1 MICCASESVSQVWT
15 CCNREWLR
23 LYLSTGII
31 CPSFWYESMMLHV
44 YTVLFPAF
52 LRSQHCQHL
61 SSGIHETTSPQ
72 NWKLKLVMF
81 QIQRL
86 LHDRCWMIT
95 TIFWQQTVPSVQQIE
110 PCFAGGMVRL
120 PWIPHRLLAVLSHH
134 SAGAPNFFGPRVA
147 KGADVVHWALC
158 KISKEILRTG

>member
-1 MICCASESVSQVWT
+1 MKAWCY
-15 CCNREWLR
+15 R
-23 LYLSTGII
+23 
-31 CPSFWYESMMLHV
+31 MLHV

-86 LHDRCWMIT
+86 LHGRCWMIT
-95 TIFWQQTVPSVQQIE
+95 IYYD
-110 PCFAGGMVRL
+110 
-120 PWIPHRLLAVLSHH
+120 HLLAANCAIGCHRYNKLSHARCRWDGSPSLDLSPASRCPFSSFCWCH
-134 SAGAPNFFGPRVA
+134 KKNWA
-147 KGADVVHWALC
+147 KGGQKGPTSFIGLYGWLVL
-158 KISKEILRTG
+158 KEILRTGMSSRDSRG

>member
-110 PCFAGGMVRL
+110 PCFAGGMVSPSLDPSPASRC
-120 PWIPHRLLAVLSHH
+120 PFSSFCWCPK
-134 SAGAPNFFGPRVA
+134 FFWA
-147 KGADVVHWALC
+147 KGGQRGRCRSL
-158 KISKEILRTG
+158 GFM

>member
-1 MICCASESVSQVWT
+1 
-15 CCNREWLR
+15 
-23 LYLSTGII
+23 
-31 CPSFWYESMMLHV
+31 MMLLVHV

-95 TIFWQQTVPSVQQIE
+95 IIFWQQTVPSVQQIE

-134 SAGAPNFFGPRVA
+134 SAGAPNFWA
-147 KGADVVHWALC
+147 KGGHRGRRRSLGSMDDW
-158 KISKEILRTG
+158 SKEILRTSMSSRDSRGIPEGTGTDETVSAMTGAI